1 MELENLLEKLKEIE
15 SRLDSL
21 ECRLEALEKIVSKGN
36 ISLSVEVPR
45 VILEKKPLDIRIG

>member
-21 ECRLEALEKIVSKGN
+21 ECRLEALEKVVSKGD
-36 ISLSVEVPR
+36 ISLSVEVPK
-45 VILEKKPLDIRIG
+45 VILEKSL